1 LGNRIGSRSNSPRP
15 EGNRLDSFESGGCL
29 SLAHYMDSQ
38 GLERNP
44 ILSRTPEEPPAVRRS
59 PWILGARP
67 RPQARQ
73 RLFCLPY
80 AGGAAS
86 GYRSWADLL
95 PADVE
100 VCPVQLPGRGSRF
113 REAPFRRVAD
123 LVAALAEG
131 LLPLLDLPF
140 ALFGHSMGAL
150 VAFELAR
157 ELRRRGAHAPSL
169 LALSGHQA
177 PRRPAPEPPFSHL
190 PDAEFLAEVR
200 RRYDGIPPEVLA
212 EEELLRLLL
221 PVLRADIE
229 VLESYAYAPEGPLDC
244 PVSCFGGE
252 NDPHVSLADLQAW
265 RDETSGPLR
274 VRTFAGGHFFV
285 ESARDEVLRC
295 LSLDLLPS
303 SPSEAG
309 PA

>member
-1 LGNRIGSRSNSPRP
+1 MP
-15 EGNRLDSFESGGCL
+15 EPY
-29 SLAHYMDSQ
+29 SLYMDSN
-38 GLERNP
+38 GFEHNP
-44 ILSRTPEEPPAVRRS
+44 ISSRTPDDPPAAVRRNA
-59 PWILGARP
+59 WIVGARP
-67 RPQARQ
+67 RPRAKQ

-80 AGGAAS
+80 AGGAPA
-86 GYRSWADLL
+86 GYRVWADLL

-113 REAPFRRVAD
+113 REAPFRSTSE
-123 LVAALAEG
+123 LVAALADG

-157 ELRRRGAHAPSL
+157 ELRRREGPVPFL

-221 PVLRADIE
+221 PVLRADIQ
-229 VLESYAYAPEGPLDC
+229 VLESYAYAAEEPLDC
-244 PVSCFGGE
+244 TISCFGGE
-252 NDPHVSLADLQAW
+252 EDPHVSLGDLQAW

-274 VRTFAGGHFFV
+274 VRTFPGGHFFV

-295 LSLDLLPS
+295 LSLDLAPPS
-303 SPSEAG
+303 FAGSPA
-309 PA
+309 